1 MTVSGPHTPSG
12 FTSYILS
19 LFLSSRCGHPKWN
32 LIRLLVLYFFFLINE
47 LQIAVSVFC
56 LFSFVAVVV
65 FFFTNTLGYTSK
77 QHQSRTQSLLA
88 FWSAGY
94 WQNKKQEDSG
104 YEIETALEF
113 YAWDWITRSSQQQY
127 SQTLTNRLFYSP
139 KDITLTPLV
148 AAYENHSCK
157 RPAPITDTVF
167 MCRGCP
173 LLCPLTRAST
183 TQTWEL
189 NFLEWKTLPYAY
201 ISALFYKYHHNW
213 QSNCLTK

>member
-1 MTVSGPHTPSG
+1 M
-12 FTSYILS
+12 
-19 LFLSSRCGHPKWN
+19 
-32 LIRLLVLYFFFLINE
+32 
-47 LQIAVSVFC
+47 FC

-65 FFFTNTLGYTSK
+65 FFTYTLGYTSK
-77 QHQSRTQSLLA
+77 QHQSRTHSLLA
-88 FWSAGY
+88 FWSAG
-94 WQNKKQEDSG
+94 QCQTKKQEDSG

-113 YAWDWITRSSQQQY
+113 YFWDWITRSSQQRY
-127 SQTLTNRLFYSP
+127 SQTLTNRLLYSP
-139 KDITLTPLV
+139 KVITLTLLV

-157 RPAPITDTVF
+157 LPAPVTDTVF
-167 MCRGCP
+167 ACRGCP

-189 NFLEWKTLPYAY
+189 NFLEWQTLPHAFY